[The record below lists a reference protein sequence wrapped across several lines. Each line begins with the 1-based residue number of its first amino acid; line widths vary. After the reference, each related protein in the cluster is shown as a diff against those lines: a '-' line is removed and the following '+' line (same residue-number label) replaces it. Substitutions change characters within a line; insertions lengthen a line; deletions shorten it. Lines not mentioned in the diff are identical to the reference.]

1 LHHAVTNLAF
11 LIELG
16 HNPTDWNK
24 TK

>member
-24 TK
+24 AK